1 MQKTT
6 LTYKELLPIAE
17 ELCRRLPQS
26 GMLQLWRN
34 EIAMHRATYS
44 MISQVQDIARKEGLI
59 A

>member
-1 MQKTT
+1 MQTT
-6 LTYKELLPIAE
+6 VMTYDELLPIAE

-26 GMLQLWRN
+26 GMMRVWRN

-44 MISQVQDIARKEGLI
+44 MVTQVQDIARKEGLI